1 MAIYGTI
8 EYYEEQLNMA
18 TVKYELIEEAI
29 INRLQNQLVEINA
42 NTLRIYSTLL
52 DNASNDIKHMRQSL
66 NEVKAETEKQD

>member
-1 MAIYGTI
+1 MAIYGTV

-52 DNASNDIKHMRQSL
+52 DNASNDIKCMRQSL
-66 NEVKAETEKQD
+66 NEVKAEKETE